1 MIGMTI
7 IHTTHNIQRLRTCM
21 LTAIII
27 ISTISIIIVVVIMIG
42 DVCII
47 IIMITN
53 PIVYDCH
60 SRWLVGKVGFQV
72 ACRVRCGTVP

>member
-7 IHTTHNIQRLRTCM
+7 IHTTHNVKRLRTCM
-21 LTAIII
+21 LTAMI
-27 ISTISIIIVVVIMIG
+27 IIIVVIMIA

-47 IIMITN
+47 IMITH

-60 SRWLVGKVGFQV
+60 SRWLVGEVGFQV